1 MPSSTTIASVRP
13 WRLAGEAATALAV
26 GMGVGRFVFTPI
38 LPLMQAQ
45 ARMSPRLG
53 AGLATANYVGYL
65 IGALAAIVM
74 PALIR
79 SRPVLR
85 GSLLVLIGT
94 LALMPISTSGG
105 LWTALRLVAGIASA
119 VIFVIAVSGL
129 LTSPAKHLIGW
140 AFGGIGAGI
149 ALSGAAVLLL
159 RTTGSWR
166 AAWWSAAALSVVLTI
181 PAWQLRLPDHDS
193 QEDPQLH
200 PGGRWFAALVTS
212 YSLEGVGYIIAGTF
226 LVAAINQTV
235 DGRAGAG
242 AWVLVGLAAV
252 PSTAL
257 WAGLSRTWSRP
268 TLLFAA
274 LLVQAV
280 GIALPAISS
289 GVSSALIS
297 ATLFGATFLGIG
309 SIALA
314 IGAHLQIPRAVA
326 ILTTGYSIGQILG
339 PLAVAPLLHNGYH
352 QALLIGSGVVA
363 LAAIAAGV
371 LRHRFPHHLGPLPS
385 RVQLKE
391 IQA

>member
-1 MPSSTTIASVRP
+1 MPASYPSVRP
-13 WRLAGEAATALAV
+13 WRLAGEAAAALAV
-26 GMGVGRFVFTPI
+26 GMGIGRFVFTPI

-45 ARMSPRLG
+45 AGMSPRLG

-79 SRPVLR
+79 SRLVLR

-94 LALMPISTSGG
+94 LALMPITTSGG
-105 LWTALRLVAGIASA
+105 HWVVLRLVAGIASA
-119 VIFVIAVSGL
+119 MVFVIAVSGL

-166 AAWWSAAALSVVLTI
+166 AAWWSAAALSVALTI
-181 PAWQLRLPDHDS
+181 PAWQLRVPHQGSND
-193 QEDPQLH
+193 ETRRR

-212 YSLEGVGYIIAGTF
+212 YSLEGVGYIVAGTF

-257 WAGLSRTWSRP
+257 WATLSRTWSRP

-280 GIALPAISS
+280 GIALPAIAG
-289 GVSSALIS
+289 GVSSALVS

-309 SIALA
+309 SLALA

-363 LAAIAAGV
+363 LAAVAAGV

-385 RVQLKE
+385 RVHLKE